1 MTAEQNKLLVQRLVE
16 EAVNPGNPDVL
27 DDVAEGEFAVAVR
40 RWIGPFRDSFPD
52 FRMEIADLVADGEK
66 VAAHFRCSV
75 THLGEW
81 TGYPPTGRRF
91 QNVNEIYIFRVSGG
105 KLAGAF
111 GVEDNVARMR
121 QLGSARERLPRRR
134 HRKGTGHLQRRHRTP
149 IRARQRRLYDLLVSA
164 RRTAGMRPF
173 WREVL
178 TTHRHQLAESR
189 EVIDQ
194 FHCEL
199 IAG

>member
-75 THLGEW
+75 THLGN
-81 TGYPPTGRRF
+81 GRAIR
-91 QNVNEIYIFRVSGG
+91 R
-105 KLAGAF
+105 LAG
-111 GVEDNVARMR
+111 VSRM
-121 QLGSARERLPRRR
+121 S
-134 HRKGTGHLQRRHRTP
+134 
-149 IRARQRRLYDLLVSA
+149 
-164 RRTAGMRPF
+164 MRS
-173 WREVL
+173 
-178 TTHRHQLAESR
+178 TSS
-189 EVIDQ
+189 
-194 FHCEL
+194 
-199 IAG
+199 G